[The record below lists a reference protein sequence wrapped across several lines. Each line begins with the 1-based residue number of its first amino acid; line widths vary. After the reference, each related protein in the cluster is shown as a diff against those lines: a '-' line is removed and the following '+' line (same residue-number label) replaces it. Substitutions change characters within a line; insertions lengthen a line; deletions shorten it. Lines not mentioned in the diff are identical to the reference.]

1 MTTALS
7 FIREELQRVIVQ
19 RGPECNGTVALRS
32 ALQLVEVLEEHPSPA
47 VRAEA
52 LKVAL
57 YALAHARSG
66 E

>member
-1 MTTALS
+1 MTTALP
-7 FIREELQRVIVQ
+7 FIREELQRALAQ

-32 ALQLVEVLEEHPSPA
+32 ALQLVEVLEEHPSA
-47 VRAEA
+47 VRADA
-52 LKVAL
+52 LKVAQ